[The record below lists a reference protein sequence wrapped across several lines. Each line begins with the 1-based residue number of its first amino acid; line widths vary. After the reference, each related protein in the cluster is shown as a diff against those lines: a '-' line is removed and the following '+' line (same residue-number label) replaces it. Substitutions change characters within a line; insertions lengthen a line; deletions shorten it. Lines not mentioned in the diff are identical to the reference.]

1 LPKPFKVPPI
11 PSFIPLPIT
20 CTFDCNGNPDT
31 HGYFSVKP
39 SDYDPE
45 QGDDRIIYHLTNGRD
60 NQPPCNLVIETT
72 RRYYL
77 SAETTDVM
85 ISYLYE
91 SYPPET
97 IYQFNYD
104 FVMGMKLF
112 DSTQVISQL
121 LATLTAPNNPHVGM
135 TFTYNE
141 TEYKARIAYIIK
153 KMLEKDVYNLDECF
167 YTFSNDEYAE
177 MLAESEIKRAN
188 GYSFIDS
195 ERRAAKIDINAINDI
210 LTEIDSNA
218 TQEKIE
224 SVYKRAIT
232 EACAQISEEAD
243 PKDVYTIELN
253 FIKDMITNVVGILV
267 EAIVSPKLLLLME
280 VNRKLVVNQNE
291 DDNPNLIEKI
301 FNEIVSIVAI
311 EIRDLYIE
319 FITNWIISKINK
331 MLANVEVML
340 AKEQTEY
347 YLRPISQLLDFYK
360 RNRKRFNYDIST
372 DIENV
377 DYADI
382 DNVDIPIINNC

>member
-1 LPKPFKVPPI
+1 
-11 PSFIPLPIT
+11 
-20 CTFDCNGNPDT
+20 
-31 HGYFSVKP
+31 
-39 SDYDPE
+39 
-45 QGDDRIIYHLTNGRD
+45 
-60 NQPPCNLVIETT
+60 
-72 RRYYL
+72 
-77 SAETTDVM
+77 
-85 ISYLYE
+85 
-91 SYPPET
+91 
-97 IYQFNYD
+97 
-104 FVMGMKLF
+104 
-112 DSTQVISQL
+112 
-121 LATLTAPNNPHVGM
+121 
-135 TFTYNE
+135 
-141 TEYKARIAYIIK
+141 
-153 KMLEKDVYNLDECF
+153 MLEKDVYNLDECF

-210 LTEIDSNA
+210 LGEIDSNA

-232 EACAQISEEAD
+232 EACVQISEEAD

-253 FIKDMITNVVGILV
+253 FIKDIITNVVGILV

-280 VNRKLVVNQNE
+280 VNRKLVVNQEE

-319 FITNWIISKINK
+319 FITNWIASKINK
-331 MLANVEVML
+331 MLLNVEVML

-347 YLRPISQLLDFYK
+347 YLRLISQLLDFYK

-382 DNVDIPIINNC
+382 DNVDIPITNNC